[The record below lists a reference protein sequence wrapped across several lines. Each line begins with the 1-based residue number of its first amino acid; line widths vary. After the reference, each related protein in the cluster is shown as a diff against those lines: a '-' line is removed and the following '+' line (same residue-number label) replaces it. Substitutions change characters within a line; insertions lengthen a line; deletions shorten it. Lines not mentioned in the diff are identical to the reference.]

1 MATRRDRRGHA
12 RRRIPRIALDQHR
25 GRDRGARS
33 QAHARHLIATAQ
45 GGLPAGVALAA
56 AKRFGTP
63 LYLYDLARL
72 RADAR
77 SVATAFPDPWLRLYS
92 LKANGLPPLVREIAA
107 SGFGAN
113 AVSRGEISL
122 ARRAGLE
129 PAQIALEGIGKTSSD
144 LALAARL
151 AADRTPLLWV
161 SLESADDAAALAS
174 FVSRKARVDVLVRVN
189 PGVAP
194 ETHHSL
200 AVGAPDAK
208 FGVSPEE
215 LGAVIGA
222 GGGPNGPLRWRGIH
236 LHVGSQ
242 LGAVDAW
249 RSAFRVG
256 LRLLELNRASL
267 PDFDTLDAGGG
278 FPAPMNDADAE
289 SIPGAALFAQ
299 ETARELRELPAQS
312 RPKRLA
318 IEPGRSLVAGSGWL
332 VGRVLHLR
340 DREPTL
346 VVLDAGMTE
355 LIRPALYGAIHPM
368 RALTSL
374 GRPTEGLATDS
385 TLVRVD
391 GPICESTDTIG
402 VATLP
407 PLERDD
413 VVAIGM
419 VGAYGSA
426 MFSSYNG
433 RPRPAEVGWDGERLT
448 LLRRRGSLTSLP

>member
-1 MATRRDRRGHA
+1 MN
-12 RRRIPRIALDQHR
+12 
-25 GRDRGARS
+25 S
-33 QAHARHLIATAQ
+33 
-45 GGLPAGVALAA
+45 LPEAALAA

-72 RADAR
+72 RADALA
-77 SVATAFPDPWLRLYS
+77 VAQAFPDPWLRLYS
-92 LKANGLPPLVREIAA
+92 LKANGLPALVREIAA
-107 SGFGAN
+107 AGFGAN
-113 AVSRGEISL
+113 AVSSGEINL
-122 ARRAGLE
+122 AQRAGLV
-129 PAQIALEGIGKTSSD
+129 PRNIALEGIGKTSAD
-144 LALAARL
+144 LTRAARF
-151 AADRTPLLWV
+151 AADGTPLLWV
-161 SLESADDAAALAS
+161 SLESAEDAAALAALAS
-174 FVSRKARVDVLVRVN
+174 KNSRIDVLVRVN

-208 FGVSPEE
+208 FGVAPEE
-215 LGAVIGA
+215 LVAVIEA
-222 GGGPNGPLRWRGIH
+222 GGGPNGPLRWRGMH

-256 LRLLELNRASL
+256 LRLLELNRATL

-278 FPAPMNDADAE
+278 FPAPMNQGEAD

-299 ETARELRELPAQS
+299 ETARELRELPAKS

-332 VGRVLHLR
+332 IGRVLHVR

-355 LIRPALYGAIHPM
+355 LIRPALYGAAHPL

-374 GRPTEGLATDS
+374 GRPTEGTESDS
-385 TLVRVD
+385 AMVRVD
-391 GPICESTDTIG
+391 GPICESTDTFG
-402 VATLP
+402 MASLP
-407 PLERDD
+407 PLARDD
-413 VVAIGM
+413 IVAIGT
-419 VGAYGSA
+419 VGAYGSS

-448 LLRRRGSLTSLP
+448 LLRRRGSLASLP